1 MSDKKK
7 TPILGTVFFLTIIF
21 FAGMSFGIGSIAGA
35 YMFGVLK

>member
-7 TPILGTVFFLTIIF
+7 SPILDAVFFVTAIF

>member
-7 TPILGTVFFLTIIF
+7 ILILDVVFFVTVIF

-35 YMFGVLK
+35 YMFGVIK